1 MHRATHLLLVHSLLS
16 ITVNA
21 HMLLIKPPAIR
32 WEGNPNTISPP
43 DYDIKAPLLPNGSN
57 FPCKGYIELFDTPE
71 GDSVEYWEAGSTQN
85 FTTDGTSPHNGGSCQ
100 ASISEDSG
108 ATFKVVK
115 TFIGGCPVP
124 GKPFS
129 FTVPEE
135 TTPGKVIFAWTWF
148 AHTSASPEMY
158 MNCAAVTITGT
169 GGSGL
174 SGFPDIFVANIGN
187 GCTTPQG
194 NVVIPNPG
202 GDVETG
208 YNDTLALGLPI
219 GGDACPTVSVFV
231 SSASA
236 TPTPTPSTSTESRP
250 TPSATSDPVAPAET
264 STSAA
269 GPRIRA
275 GIAGPILSVALLAAV
290 SIFSGSLS

>member
-1 MHRATHLLLVHSLLS
+1 MHCSIHLLLVHALLS

-21 HMLLIKPPAIR
+21 HMLLIKPPTIR

-57 FPCKGYIELFDTPE
+57 FPCKGYLKLFDTPE
-71 GDSVEYWEAGSTQN
+71 GYSVDAWEAGSTQN
-85 FTTDGTSPHNGGSCQ
+85 FTTDGTSPHGGGSCQ
-100 ASISEDSG
+100 ASISEDGG
-108 ATFKVVK
+108 ATFKAIK

-174 SGFPDIFVANIGN
+174 SGFPNIFVANIGN

-194 NVVIPNPG
+194 NVAIPNPG
-202 GDVETG
+202 GDVETA
-208 YNDTLALGLPI
+208 YNDTLTLVLPI
-219 GGDACPTVSVFV
+219 GGDACPSVSISV
-231 SSASA
+231 SSTSTPT
-236 TPTPTPSTSTESRP
+236 TPTPTPTTSTESGS
-250 TPSATSDPVAPAET
+250 TPSPVAPAET

-269 GPRIRA
+269 NPHIRA
-275 GIAGPILSVALLAAV
+275 GIAGPVLSVALFVAV
-290 SIFSGSLS
+290 SIFS